1 MPVIR
6 NHLLDAELPGGWYY
20 DVHITPKEREYKM
33 FHGPNGEVTD
43 SKVKALRLALDNT
56 EAALAHLDGKPAPPS
71 TALPGRDNRVLSRA
85 PRFAAE
91 GARVFDR
98 LDAALACPQ
107 GEAVWVFGG
116 GELYA
121 ALLPRA
127 TRLYLTEVDAA
138 PEGDTW
144 FPALDPAQ
152 WQEVARTHHAADER
166 HAAAFD
172 FVDYVRR
179 LPGEQ

>member
-1 MPVIR
+1 MVLE
-6 NHLLDAELPGGWYY
+6 LLGTLARERVWIVDQGKTTFFDAQMMRELRAPE
-20 DVHITPKEREYKM
+20 TM
-33 FHGPNGEVTD
+33 
-43 SKVKALRLALDNT
+43 
-56 EAALAHLDGKPAPPS
+56 EAAFSGRVDRLSETGR
-71 TALPGRDNRVLSRA
+71 TALA
-85 PRFAAE
+85 IA
-91 GARVFDR
+91 
-98 LDAALACPQ
+98 AAL
-107 GEAVWVFGG
+107 G
-116 GELYA
+116 
-121 ALLPRA
+121 
-127 TRLYLTEVDAA
+127 TEVDAA

>member
-1 MPVIR
+1 MALQTPLYLIAAVGRNRVIGVTG
-6 NHLLDAELPGGWYY
+6 DLPWRLP
-20 DVHITPKEREYKM
+20 DDLKR
-33 FHGPNGEVTD
+33 F
-43 SKVKALRLALDNT
+43 KALTLGQTLLMGRKTWTSL
-56 EAALAHLDGKPAPPS
+56 GRP
-71 TALPGRDNRVLSRA
+71 LPGRDNRVLSRA
-85 PRFAAE
+85 PGFAAE
-91 GARVFDR
+91 GARVFDQ
-98 LDAALACPQ
+98 LDDALAGPQ
-107 GEAVWVFGG
+107 GEAVWVIGG

-152 WQEVARTHHAADER
+152 WLEVARTHHAADER

>member
-1 MPVIR
+1 MALQTPLYLIAALGRNRVIGVSG
-6 NHLLDAELPGGWYY
+6 DLPWRLP
-20 DVHITPKEREYKM
+20 DDLKR
-33 FHGPNGEVTD
+33 F
-43 SKVKALRLALDNT
+43 KALTLGQTLLMGRKTWTSL
-56 EAALAHLDGKPAPPS
+56 GRP
-71 TALPGRDNRVLSRA
+71 LPGRDNRVLSRA

-107 GEAVWVFGG
+107 GEAVWVIGG

-127 TRLYLTEVDAA
+127 TRLYLTEVDAV

>member
-1 MPVIR
+1 
-6 NHLLDAELPGGWYY
+6 
-20 DVHITPKEREYKM
+20 
-33 FHGPNGEVTD
+33 
-43 SKVKALRLALDNT
+43 
-56 EAALAHLDGKPAPPS
+56 
-71 TALPGRDNRVLSRA
+71 
-85 PRFAAE
+85 
-91 GARVFDR
+91 
-98 LDAALACPQ
+98 
-107 GEAVWVFGG
+107 VWVIGG

-152 WQEVARTHHAADER
+152 WLEVARTHHAADER

>member
-1 MPVIR
+1 MALQTPLYLIAALGRNRVIGVSG
-6 NHLLDAELPGGWYY
+6 DLPWRLP
-20 DVHITPKEREYKM
+20 DDLKR
-33 FHGPNGEVTD
+33 F
-43 SKVKALRLALDNT
+43 KALTLGQTLLMGRKTWTSL
-56 EAALAHLDGKPAPPS
+56 GRP
-71 TALPGRDNRVLSRA
+71 LPGRDNRVLSRA

-107 GEAVWVFGG
+107 GEAVWVIGG

-152 WQEVARTHHAADER
+152 WHEVARTHHAADER

>member
-1 MPVIR
+1 MGTEIKLCLIVARAQNGVIGKD
-6 NHLLDAELPGGWYY
+6 NDLPWRLSDDLIHFKRTTKGCPILMGRKTWESL
-20 DVHITPKEREYKM
+20 PKR
-33 FHGPNGEVTD
+33 P
-43 SKVKALRLALDNT
+43 
-56 EAALAHLDGKPAPPS
+56 
-71 TALPGRDNRVLSRA
+71 LPGRDNRVLSRA

-98 LDAALACPQ
+98 LEAALACPQ
-107 GEAVWVFGG
+107 GEAVWVIGG

-152 WQEVARTHHAADER
+152 WHEVARTHHAADER

>member
-1 MPVIR
+1 MPV
-6 NHLLDAELPGGWYY
+6 
-20 DVHITPKEREYKM
+20 
-33 FHGPNGEVTD
+33 VT
-43 SKVKALRLALDNT
+43 L
-56 EAALAHLDGKPAPPS
+56 G
-71 TALPGRDNRVLSRA
+71 RVLQRLL
-85 PRFAAE
+85 RVRVRRDE
-91 GARVFDR
+91 GGARPADLADAVPRDR
-98 LDAALACPQ
+98 DPA
-107 GEAVWVFGG
+107 WY

>member
-1 MPVIR
+1 MALQTPLYLIAALGRNRVIGVSG
-6 NHLLDAELPGGWYY
+6 DLPWRLP
-20 DVHITPKEREYKM
+20 DDLKR
-33 FHGPNGEVTD
+33 F
-43 SKVKALRLALDNT
+43 KALTLGQTLLMGRKTWTSL
-56 EAALAHLDGKPAPPS
+56 GRP
-71 TALPGRDNRVLSRA
+71 LPGRDNRVLSRA

-98 LDAALACPQ
+98 LEAALACPQ
-107 GEAVWVFGG
+107 GEAVWVIGG

-152 WQEVARTHHAADER
+152 WHEVARTHHAADER

>member
-1 MPVIR
+1 MALQTPLYLIAALGRNRVIGVTG
-6 NHLLDAELPGGWYY
+6 DLPWRLP
-20 DVHITPKEREYKM
+20 DDLKR
-33 FHGPNGEVTD
+33 F
-43 SKVKALRLALDNT
+43 KALTLGQTLLMGRKTWTSL
-56 EAALAHLDGKPAPPS
+56 GRP
-71 TALPGRDNRVLSRA
+71 LPGRDNRVLSRA

-107 GEAVWVFGG
+107 GEAVWVIGG

>member
-1 MPVIR
+1 MALETPLYLIAALGRNRVIGVSG
-6 NHLLDAELPGGWYY
+6 DLPWRLP
-20 DVHITPKEREYKM
+20 DDLKR
-33 FHGPNGEVTD
+33 F
-43 SKVKALRLALDNT
+43 KALTLGQTLLMGRKTWTSL
-56 EAALAHLDGKPAPPS
+56 GRP
-71 TALPGRDNRVLSRA
+71 LPGRDNRVLSRA

-98 LDAALACPQ
+98 LEAALACPQ
-107 GEAVWVFGG
+107 GEAVWVIGG

-152 WQEVARTHHAADER
+152 WHEVARTHHAADER

>member
-1 MPVIR
+1 MALQTPLYLIAALGRNRVIGVSG
-6 NHLLDAELPGGWYY
+6 DLPWRLP
-20 DVHITPKEREYKM
+20 DDLKR
-33 FHGPNGEVTD
+33 F
-43 SKVKALRLALDNT
+43 KALTLGQTLLMGRKTWTSL
-56 EAALAHLDGKPAPPS
+56 GRP
-71 TALPGRDNRVLSRA
+71 LPGRDNRVLSRA

-107 GEAVWVFGG
+107 GEAVWVIGG